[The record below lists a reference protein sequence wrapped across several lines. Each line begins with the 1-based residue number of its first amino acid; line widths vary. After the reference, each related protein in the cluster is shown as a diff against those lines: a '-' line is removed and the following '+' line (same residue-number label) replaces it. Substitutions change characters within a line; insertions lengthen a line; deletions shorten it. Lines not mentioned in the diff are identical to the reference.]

1 VPVPGV
7 LLVMIFLPVER
18 FQYAIYYITLD
29 CSGRLVSLLDPA
41 VQAPPRSFRKGPLM
55 PIPPASPGVDRS
67 LLRDDVYRRLRDAIV
82 DGTFAPGEQLKDLEL
97 ATWLGVS
104 RTPVREALLR
114 LAQSGLVLAQPGR
127 STVVSAIDTRDVRD
141 ARDVV
146 AAMHELAVRE
156 AVPALVAAD
165 VAAMRAANR
174 RFAEALESGDVESA
188 IGADDDLHGVL
199 VRIAGNR
206 ALDTVL
212 EQFTPAVRRAERQRF
227 ASPRGRE
234 SVSQH
239 DELIRLCA
247 AKDAEGAAA
256 VAYDTWHSL
265 SGTEV

>member
-1 VPVPGV
+1 
-7 LLVMIFLPVER
+7 
-18 FQYAIYYITLD
+18 
-29 CSGRLVSLLDPA
+29 
-41 VQAPPRSFRKGPLM
+41 M
-55 PIPPASPGVDRS
+55 PIPPTVPGLDRG

-114 LAQSGLVLAQPGR
+114 LAQSGLVHARPGR
-127 STVVSAIDTRDVRD
+127 STVVSTLDARAVRD

-156 AVPALVAAD
+156 AVPVLTEADLVA
-165 VAAMRAANR
+165 MRDANR
-174 RFAEALESGDVESA
+174 RFAAAVTSGDVEQA
-188 IGADDDLHGVL
+188 LLADDELHGVL

-212 EQFTPAVRRAERQRF
+212 EQFTPTVRRAERLRF
-227 ASPRGRE
+227 ASLRGRT
-234 SVSQH
+234 SVRQH
-239 DELIRLCA
+239 DELIRLCSA
-247 AKDAEGAAA
+247 GDVEGAAA

-265 SGTEV
+265 PSAEA